1 MAQINSNEVELKH
14 SIEALLKH
22 QDLSLHQNLINRLS
36 TELGI
41 NTLECAAALSL
52 LNQPALYAIKA
63 DENKQVS
70 VSSVLQ
76 PPTPGLPKQ
85 RVVRYRLDIGLKH
98 QVQIEEIKMVLVD
111 VSGVDK
117 KRITR
122 VDIRNHYTLID
133 LPEGMTADI
142 FQLLF
147 ETEIKNKKL
156 NIKRVKF
163 HRRFQRRNNKN
174 KLSKYS

>member
-1 MAQINSNEVELKH
+1 MTQKTSDETQLKQ
-14 SIEALLKH
+14 SIDALLKH
-22 QDLSLHQNLINRLS
+22 QDLSLHQSLINRLS
-36 TELGI
+36 SELGI
-41 NTLECAAALSL
+41 STLECAAALSL
-52 LNQPALYAIKA
+52 LNQPTLYAAKA
-63 DENKQVS
+63 FDKKEASTIDVNS
-70 VSSVLQ
+70 GLH
-76 PPTPGLPKQ
+76 PPTLPKQ
-85 RVVRYRLDIGLKH
+85 RVVRYRLDIGSKH
-98 QVQIEEIKMVLVD
+98 QVQMDEIKMVLVE

-142 FQLLF
+142 FQLLS

-174 KLSKYS
+174 KGN